1 MMTGNFTSENTIG
14 DFLPFLRLIGVIVT
28 LVFIRYFYFLCA
40 TLRPTIL
47 YGV

>member
-1 MMTGNFTSENTIG
+1 MTGNFTSENAIG

-28 LVFIRYFYFLCA
+28 LVFKRHFYFLRV